1 MKEMT
6 SEVELD
12 EIEVK
17 ILGALI
23 RSARTK
29 LKRIAEE
36 CELSSNVV
44 FIRIKHL
51 KIIGVIVEQ
60 CFFLMKEKL
69 VSLTLQLLDLQYMSV
84 TVPE

>member
-1 MKEMT
+1 MKEMD
-6 SEVELD
+6 SEVKLD

-44 FIRIKHL
+44 FIRIKLL
-51 KIIGVIVEQ
+51 KSIGVIVGAM
-60 CFFLMKEKL
+60 FFPDERK
-69 VSLTLQLLDLQYMSV
+69 VGFTHIA
-84 TVPE
+84 TVGFAVYVCNCA